1 MALWDWAVTFYASLG
16 HHAAAI
22 VFEVFLL
29 VSLIAL
35 RVFSRRSPT
44 PESGQEIEPASL
56 VVQANQ

>member
-29 VSLIAL
+29 VSLIVL
-35 RVFSRRSPT
+35 RVFLAPVAGSR
-44 PESGQEIEPASL
+44 EWAGD
-56 VVQANQ
+56 